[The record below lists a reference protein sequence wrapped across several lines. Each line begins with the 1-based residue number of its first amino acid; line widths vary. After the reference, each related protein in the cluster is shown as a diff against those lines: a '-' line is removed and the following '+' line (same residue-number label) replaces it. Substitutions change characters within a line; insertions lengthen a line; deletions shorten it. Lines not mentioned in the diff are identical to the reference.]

1 MVNTGGHR
9 WPGGKLHAGDVPDL
23 RPIATRGGGGGGGEA
38 GSPWS
43 GQPVALCFLLLNG
56 LPGEGSLKNEEGE
69 APAVCH
75 PQIQKGVIL

>member
-1 MVNTGGHR
+1 MMTAMTTTTRIMVMMMIK
-9 WPGGKLHAGDVPDL
+9 KLVM
-23 RPIATRGGGGGGGEA
+23 T
-38 GSPWS
+38 
-43 GQPVALCFLLLNG
+43 LCFLLLNG